1 MSLLGFFGFIIVV
14 SVIVFYTFI
23 IKEEGYTVLPIVF
36 LPIAVIGLI
45 FILEDISNT
54 PTALDVYKGK
64 TELRIT
70 YDGKVPVDTV
80 VIYKK
85 GEVRNEE

>member
-1 MSLLGFFGFIIVV
+1 MNALAIIGFIIVTT
-14 SVIVFYTFI
+14 VIVFCVI
-23 IKEEGYTVLPIVF
+23 EIKEEGNIVLSKVLLI
-36 LPIAVIGLI
+36 IAIIGLL
-45 FILEDISNT
+45 FIIVSYISNA

-70 YDGKVPVDTV
+70 YEGKTPVDSV

-85 GEVRNEE
+85 

>member
-1 MSLLGFFGFIIVV
+1 MSVLGFIGFIIVV
-14 SVIVFYTFI
+14 SIIVFYTFI
-23 IKEEGYTVLPIVF
+23 IIEDDHTVLAIMFLPIV
-36 LPIAVIGLI
+36 VIGLLL
-45 FILEDISNT
+45 ILEDIIDT

-85 GEVRNEE
+85 GGEK

>member
-1 MSLLGFFGFIIVV
+1 MNALAIIGFIIVTI
-14 SVIVFYTFI
+14 VIVLCVI
-23 IKEEGYTVLPIVF
+23 EIKEEGNIVLSKVLLI
-36 LPIAVIGLI
+36 IAIIGLL
-45 FILEDISNT
+45 FIIVSYISNA

-70 YDGKVPVDTV
+70 YEGKTLVDSV

-85 GEVRNEE
+85 

>member
-1 MSLLGFFGFIIVV
+1 MNVLAIIGFIIVTI
-14 SVIVFYTFI
+14 VIVLCVI
-23 IKEEGYTVLPIVF
+23 EIKEEGNIVLSKVLLI
-36 LPIAVIGLI
+36 IAIIGLL
-45 FILEDISNT
+45 FIIVSYISNA

-70 YDGKVPVDTV
+70 YEGKTPVDSV

-85 GEVRNEE
+85 

>member
-1 MSLLGFFGFIIVV
+1 MNALAIIGFIIV
-14 SVIVFYTFI
+14 T
-23 IKEEGYTVLPIVF
+23 
-36 LPIAVIGLI
+36 AVIGLCVSEI
-45 FILEDISNT
+45 KEKGNIILAKVLLIIAIIGLLFIMVSYISNA

-70 YDGKVPVDTV
+70 YEGKIPVDSV

-85 GEVRNEE
+85 

>member
-1 MSLLGFFGFIIVV
+1 MSVLGFIGFIIVV

-23 IKEEGYTVLPIVF
+23 IKEEGVLPIVF
-36 LPIAVIGLI
+36 LPIVVIGLLLI
-45 FILEDISNT
+45 MSDISDT

-85 GEVRNEE
+85 GGEK

>member
-1 MSLLGFFGFIIVV
+1 MITLVYSMLM
-14 SVIVFYTFI
+14 VIVTVMI
-23 IKEEGYTVLPIVF
+23 ICIIAISNKYSSIIAIVL
-36 LPIAVIGLI
+36 LI
-45 FILEDISNT
+45 IMILESSFIMTYINNT

-70 YDGKVPVDTV
+70 YESKTPVDSV

-85 GEVRNEE
+85 

>member
-1 MSLLGFFGFIIVV
+1 MNALAIIGFIIVII
-14 SVIVFYTFI
+14 VIVLCVI
-23 IKEEGYTVLPIVF
+23 EIKEEGNIVLSKVLLI
-36 LPIAVIGLI
+36 IAIIGLL
-45 FILEDISNT
+45 FIIVSYISNA

-70 YDGKVPVDTV
+70 YEGKTPVDSV

-85 GEVRNEE
+85 RNE

>member
-1 MSLLGFFGFIIVV
+1 MNALAIIGFIIVTI
-14 SVIVFYTFI
+14 VIVLCVI
-23 IKEEGYTVLPIVF
+23 EIKEEGNIVLSKVLLI
-36 LPIAVIGLI
+36 IAIIGLL
-45 FILEDISNT
+45 FIIVSYISNA

-70 YDGKVPVDTV
+70 YESKTPVDSV

-85 GEVRNEE
+85 

>member
-1 MSLLGFFGFIIVV
+1 MNALAIIGFIIVTI
-14 SVIVFYTFI
+14 VIVLCVI
-23 IKEEGYTVLPIVF
+23 EIKEEGNIVLSKVLLIIAIIELLFIIVSY
-36 LPIAVIGLI
+36 
-45 FILEDISNT
+45 ISNA

-70 YDGKVPVDTV
+70 YEGKTPVDSV

-85 GEVRNEE
+85 